1 MSTTYELVHATIM
14 WQRDEEFHR
23 SDDIDPRIIRI
34 TKEKTK

>member
-23 SDDIDPRIIRI
+23 SDDRSKNHSNHER
-34 TKEKTK
+34 KN